1 MKRVLIEL
9 RRKPME
15 EQSLDWLIKQ
25 LNIPNNPI
33 DLDRNVLLS
42 LLEQARAKI
51 EMLTENNYNLILYND
66 KLRRYV
72 DTDFGELTQAKRLLK
87 DAVKDFDRMY
97 ERAKGNCILQ
107 SINCNTC
114 PFRVHDMSS
123 SCGVWWHKEEA
134 MELIGND

>member
-1 MKRVLIEL
+1 
-9 RRKPME
+9 ME

-87 DAVKDFDRMY
+87 DAVKDFDGIY
-97 ERAKGNCILQ
+97 ERSKGNCILQ
-107 SINCNTC
+107 SINCNSC
-114 PFRVHDMSS
+114 PFREHDMSG

-134 MELIGND
+134 MELIKKE

>member
-1 MKRVLIEL
+1 
-9 RRKPME
+9 ME

-33 DLDRNVLLS
+33 DLDRKALLS
-42 LLEQARAKI
+42 LLEQTRAKI
-51 EMLTENNYNLILYND
+51 EMLTENNYNLMLYND

-87 DAVKDFDRMY
+87 DAVKDFDGIYKRS
-97 ERAKGNCILQ
+97 KGNCILQ
-107 SINCNTC
+107 SINCNSC
-114 PFRVHDMSS
+114 PFRKHDMSG

-134 MELIGND
+134 MELIEEKDGDTKC